1 MSLLLEVIGLQTPRG
16 RLICIGIITLLVF
29 IAPYS
34 WLAHLSLW
42 DRLGWHSAPSIG
54 LTRAYWLLLHGH
66 PRASW
71 HRNWLIYPVLVVF
84 IPLLFRDAWVLVG
97 RHFNRQRPDMVK

>member
-1 MSLLLEVIGLQTPRG
+1 MSFLTEVIGLQTPRG
-16 RLICIGIITLLVF
+16 RLICIGIITCLVF

-54 LTRAYWLLLHGH
+54 LTRAYWLLLHGQ

-71 HRNWLIYPVLVVF
+71 HRNWLIFPVLA
-84 IPLLFRDAWVLVG
+84 LFFSILARDVWVIFRSQLN
-97 RHFNRQRPDMVK
+97 HQRAKMVK